1 MDEMRV
7 LFVGV
12 GSIARRHIKNISE
25 ALSERGKKSCIDAF
39 RTKKHGGL
47 PEDISGLIQNVY
59 DDFELVPDDY
69 HIVFITNPTE
79 FHLDTLKKFHN
90 KGRHFFIEKPLCTY
104 EQLASA
110 PVDYLRENS
119 VYYVASPLRYTKVLQ
134 YVKQNIDMNEV
145 YSARAISS
153 SYLPNW
159 RPGTDYRTTYS
170 AHKELG
176 GGVAIDLIHEWDY
189 LTYLFGKPEKVHS
202 IMKKVS
208 HLEIDTED
216 VAIYIGEYE
225 DKVVE
230 LHLDYFG
237 QKTIR
242 QLELFMK
249 NDTVICDLVNSTVAY
264 QKSGEVIEFGE
275 ERNAFQKEEI
285 QQFLNLIEG
294 KCFSHNKFFEAY
306 DVLKLTGGN

>member
-7 LFVGV
+7 LFIGV

-25 ALSERGKKSCIDAF
+25 VLKERGKKSCIDVF
-39 RTKKHGGL
+39 RTKNHGKL
-47 PEDISGLIQNVY
+47 PEDISGLIQDIYY
-59 DDFELVPDDY
+59 DFVQIPNDY

-90 KGRHFFIEKPLCTY
+90 KGQHFFIEKPLCTY
-104 EQLASA
+104 EQLASTS
-110 PVDYLRENS
+110 VDYLRENS

-134 YVKQNIDMNEV
+134 YVKQNVDINEV

-153 SYLPNW
+153 SYLPDW

-189 LTYLFGKPEKVHS
+189 LTYLFGTPKKVHS
-202 IMKKVS
+202 IIKKVS
-208 HLEIDTED
+208 DLEIDTED
-216 VAIYIGEYE
+216 IAIYIGEYG

-230 LHLDYFG
+230 LHLDYLG
-237 QKTIR
+237 RSSIR
-242 QLELFMK
+242 KLELFMK
-249 NDTVICDLVNSTVAY
+249 DDTIICDLINSNVTY
-264 QKSGEVIEFGE
+264 LQSGKMIEFGQ
-275 ERNAFQKEEI
+275 ERNE
-285 QQFLNLIEG
+285 
-294 KCFSHNKFFEAY
+294 
-306 DVLKLTGGN
+306 